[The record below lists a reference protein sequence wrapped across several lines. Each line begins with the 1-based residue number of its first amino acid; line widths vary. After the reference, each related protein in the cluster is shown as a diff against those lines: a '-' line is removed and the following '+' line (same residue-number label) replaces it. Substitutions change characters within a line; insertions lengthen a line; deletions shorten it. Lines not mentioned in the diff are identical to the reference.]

1 MIFGYYLLEACS
13 CLMRDGKRVDLYERG
28 GGEKLG
34 RVDGGETV
42 IYYYCYVII
51 TGEQDLLSIKGKY
64 VNIMLKNWT
73 IPSSYF
79 QLSQSPIGYMYA
91 KMEYSLFLRI

>member
-1 MIFGYYLLEACS
+1 MTFGYYLLEACS

-42 IYYYCYVII
+42 IYYVR
-51 TGEQDLLSIKGKY
+51 TESIFNKRKIRKH
-64 VNIMLKNWT
+64 N
-73 IPSSYF
+73 
-79 QLSQSPIGYMYA
+79 A
-91 KMEYSLFLRI
+91 KKLDNT